1 MTTRKTAKAPTSKKE
16 CIRCNK
22 LQVPDNFY
30 NSSDVDFF
38 TDKKIPICKMCCS
51 DIMGERGFE
60 GFQTLMR
67 LINKPILQDLYKG
80 DFYVYIK
87 NINSLP
93 QYRTLTY
100 NDSTMFNE
108 PKALE
113 VFKRSKPT
121 ELSESEMIEAE
132 DFWGR
137 GLEETEYIY
146 LNSEYVDFLDRYE
159 VDSKTLENLI
169 REICLVQLDIRNNR
183 AQKKDVKNELKAYND
198 LLTAANLKPVQETGA
213 DSIDQE
219 TYGTF
224 IRRIENERPISEPD
238 PAWADVDGIGK
249 YLRTFFLGHMARM
262 LGKENKFQDEYDEV
276 ISQYTVTKDINEV
289 DDTDVLEEDVK

>member
-1 MTTRKTAKAPTSKKE
+1 MITKKTKTPPVKKE
-16 CIRCNK
+16 CVKCHSP
-22 LQVPDNFY
+22 QVLDNFY
-30 NSSDVDFF
+30 NTSDEDFF

-51 DIMGERGFE
+51 NVMGEKGFE

-93 QYRTLTY
+93 QYRTLNY

-113 VFKRSKPT
+113 VFKRAKPT
-121 ELSESEMIEAE
+121 ELSESEFAEAE

-137 GLEETEYIY
+137 GLEEDEYIY
-146 LNSEYVDFLDRYE
+146 LNSEYVDYLDRYE
-159 VDSKTLENLI
+159 VDGKTLENLI

-183 AQKKDVKNELKAYND
+183 ALKKDVKNDLKAYND

-224 IRRIENERPISEPD
+224 IRRIENERPISQPD

-276 ISQYTVTKDINEV
+276 ISQYTVTKDINEA
-289 DDTDVLEEDVK
+289 DDVPEEDVY

>member
-1 MTTRKTAKAPTSKKE
+1 MITKKQTVKKK
-16 CIRCNK
+16 CLRCPK
-22 LQVPDNFY
+22 PPQVTDNFY
-30 NSSDVDFF
+30 NSADVDFF
-38 TDKKIPICKMCCS
+38 SDKKIPICKTCCAEII
-51 DIMGERGFE
+51 DEKGFE

-67 LINKPILQDLYKG
+67 LINKPILQDLFKG
-80 DFYVYIK
+80 DYYAYIK
-87 NINSLP
+87 NVNSLP

-121 ELSESEMIEAE
+121 ELSEIEMAEAE

-238 PAWADVDGIGK
+238 PTWADVDGIGK

-276 ISQYTVTKDINEV
+276 ISQYTVNKDVNET
-289 DDTDVLEEDVK
+289 DDVPEEDVN